1 MVEFYMSLPAE
12 DIAQQVANLLN
23 DHNKLYK
30 NHTVHSIIRDPGKY
44 FLEIVGNRVIGCSA
58 ILQEEPKLTRQYHLC
73 VHPDFR
79 RQGIAKR
86 LKQTSLNNV
95 RTPYVYVT
103 IREDNIPSLKLN
115 YSFGFIFVKKE
126 WSKDHNVIT
135 LGRATIV

>member
-12 DIAQQVANLLN
+12 DIARQVADLLN
-23 DHNKLYK
+23 NHNKLYK
-30 NHTVHSIIRDPGKY
+30 THSVISIMRDPGKY
-44 FLEIVGNRVIGCSA
+44 FLEIAGNRVIGCSA
-58 ILQEEPKLTRQYHLC
+58 IMQEDPKLTRQYHLC
-73 VHPDFR
+73 VHPEFR
-79 RQGIAKR
+79 RRGIARK

-95 RTPYVYVT
+95 KTPYVYVT
-103 IREDNIPSLKLN
+103 IREDNAPSLQLN